1 MQTVIKDLPTL
12 VMALESSFNETN
24 NLLGKYMR
32 NMPTNFKVI
41 EVDSFYKDIPQTVS
55 TKTIHPSVY
64 GSEVMAE
71 ILHERLCE

>member
-1 MQTVIKDLPTL
+1 M
-12 VMALESSFNETN
+12 
-24 NLLGKYMR
+24 G

-41 EVDSFYKDIPQTVS
+41 EVDSFYKSIPQTVS

-71 ILHERLCE
+71 TLREKLCE